1 MGGTVGARTRQLA
14 VGVQV
19 EGDAATSRRGHEPEW
34 KRGIL
39 EVRRFWWSGG
49 PQMDKMNQFDQWNH
63 SSDRSFFQYTHH
75 ARAQTSD
82 QIRRLTKFDGGAH
95 VTKK

>member
-39 EVRRFWWSGG
+39 EVRRFWRSGG

-63 SSDRSFFQYTHH
+63 SSDRSFFQYTYMY
-75 ARAQTSD
+75 S
-82 QIRRLTKFDGGAH
+82 
-95 VTKK
+95 VTWRPVERGRTAGTVDLY

>member
-39 EVRRFWWSGG
+39 EVRRFWRSGG

-63 SSDRSFFQYTHH
+63 SSDRSFFQYTCTHH
-75 ARAQTSD
+75 AMHAQ
-82 QIRRLTKFDGGAH
+82 
-95 VTKK
+95 V